1 MKEIGGYFELELP
14 AGNIKFLHSD
24 GILLN
29 SGRNALK
36 YILKSVGTVGK
47 IWIPDYTCNSIRKT
61 VEDLDITY
69 DIYPVDQKLEPAYL
83 PSLSDNEYIVIN
95 NYFGIKDEFV
105 KKMIDLYQ
113 DQVIIDN
120 TQAWFNNSTASL
132 SFYSPRKYFG
142 VPDGGIAYVNKNCFS
157 PVDRDCSYARM
168 EHLLKRL
175 DGFTGEGYKDF
186 KRLSSGFTDMPV
198 KQMSNLT
205 RRLLESIDYSMTKR
219 IRCRNFEILHSALQ
233 NSNMLE
239 LPQPGSYECS
249 MAYPYLVNSA
259 GLREYLIG
267 NNIFVPVYWHDVLN
281 NHESGYMARFLS
293 ESLLALPID
302 QRYGEEEMNYIIK
315 TIERWMC
322 R

>member
-1 MKEIGGYFELELP
+1 MKGIGGYFELELP
-14 AGNIKFLHSD
+14 FGNKKFLHSD
-24 GILLN
+24 GMLLN

-36 YILKSVGTVGK
+36 YILKSVGTVRK
-47 IWIPDYTCNSIRKT
+47 VWVPDYTCNSIRKS
-61 VEDLDITY
+61 VEDLDISY

-95 NYFGIKDEFV
+95 NYFGVKDGFI

-113 DQVIIDN
+113 DRLIIDN
-120 TQAWFNNSTASL
+120 TQAWFHNTSASL

-142 VPDGGIAYVNKNCFS
+142 VPDGGVAYVNKNS
-157 PVDRDCSYARM
+157 IYSVDRDCSYERV

-186 KRLSSGFTDMPV
+186 KRLSSGFTDMPI

-205 RRLLESIDYSMTKR
+205 RRLLESIDYSVAKK
-219 IRCRNFEILHSALQ
+219 IRCRNFAILHSALQ

-239 LPQPGSYECS
+239 LPHPGSYECS
-249 MAYPYLVNSA
+249 MTYPYWTDSP
-259 GLREYLIG
+259 GLRKYLID
-267 NNIFVPVYWHDVLN
+267 NKIFVPVYWQDVLDN
-281 NHESGYMARFLS
+281 ADSGEVARQLS
-293 ESLLALPID
+293 ESILALPTD

-315 TIERWMC
+315 TIEGWMC

>member
-36 YILKSVGTVGK
+36 YILKSVGTVRK

-69 DIYPVDQKLEPAYL
+69 DIYPVDQKFEPAYL

-95 NYFGIKDEFV
+95 NYFGIKDGFV
-105 KKMIDLYQ
+105 KKMIDLYK
-113 DQVIIDN
+113 DQLIIDN
-120 TQAWFNNSTASL
+120 TQAWFHNSAASL

-142 VPDGGIAYVNKNCFS
+142 VPDGGIAYLNNIDFYHVEQDS
-157 PVDRDCSYARM
+157 SYGRM

-175 DGFTGEGYKDF
+175 DGFTGEGYEDF

-249 MAYPYLVNSA
+249 MAYPYRVDSP
-259 GLREYLIG
+259 GLRKYLID
-267 NNIFVPVYWHDVLN
+267 NNIFVPGYWQDVLDN
-281 NHESGYMARFLS
+281 PDSGYMARYLS